1 MATAAVAAVAAAVG
15 LRRRG
20 ICCAEEL
27 GRGIGQRGL
36 PSAWQQ
42 CTDME
47 AARSCVG
54 GGEAWAEAQKGRAL
68 ACCFSPA
75 PKAQDI
81 CRHACTVVMLK
92 QPGHLT
98 SMKKELGDCT
108 SRLSLC
114 RRCSS
119 SLGGC
124 SRSTSPI
131 EMKLMVARGGAR
143 GVDAAVRYIYV
154 SRRAGAVFSY
164 PRDTLIF
171 LSEIKCAA
179 QRGN

>member
-1 MATAAVAAVAAAVG
+1 M
-15 LRRRG
+15 
-20 ICCAEEL
+20 
-27 GRGIGQRGL
+27 
-36 PSAWQQ
+36 
-42 CTDME
+42 
-47 AARSCVG
+47 G
-54 GGEAWAEAQKGRAL
+54 GGAAWAEAQKERAL

-131 EMKLMVARGGAR
+131 EMKLMVARR
-143 GVDAAVRYIYV
+143 GSMDAAVRYMYMYPD
-154 SRRAGAVFSY
+154 AGAAFSH
-164 PRDTLIF
+164 PVVQA
-171 LSEIKCAA
+171 IKKPA
-179 QRGN
+179 GK